1 MTRCSGLNR
10 TGRRSRQWRTW
21 RWKSDAQTSRDSTW
35 RAGNTELSEWAP
47 RPQGAGP
54 RPLLPASLRP
64 ALSTGSDCLS
74 QPRLLQDLRSLK
86 ILPVCHLNFSI
97 NAHPHHGGV
106 LWGQPASVCGQLR
119 SLQLSA
125 SLPSSAG
132 LCVASEALTLPP
144 GRLRALLQ
152 GDCPDSM

>member
-1 MTRCSGLNR
+1 MEDLAGGPMLRPPGIAP
-10 TGRRSRQWRTW
+10 GGG
-21 RWKSDAQTSRDSTW
+21 
-35 RAGNTELSEWAP
+35 AGNTEPSEWA
-47 RPQGAGP
+47 A
-54 RPLLPASLRP
+54 PAPGLGL
-64 ALSTGSDCLS
+64 ALSC
-74 QPRLLQDLRSLK
+74 QPPCGQRSPREVTVSASPDSCKTRSLK

-132 LCVASEALTLPP
+132 LCVASEA
-144 GRLRALLQ
+144 
-152 GDCPDSM
+152 